1 MEAAVD
7 FTEGEE
13 GFTAEDFTAPDS
25 VVVVT
30 GAPDLAL
37 A

>member
-13 GFTAEDFTAPDS
+13 GFTAAPDS